1 MMKHWL
7 DEQADVVKRLRN
19 HPSVL
24 IHTIGNEMQLRDDD
38 NLEKWKQISEV
49 AKLTRKLDPFRPI
62 VISSTYV
69 RAKKQYDELLA
80 PNRIDDGDIDDPHSY
95 KSWYG
100 NSPMVTDSKFEVDF
114 KRRGEFAKTRPY
126 MGQEFSTGYPDLDN
140 GLPTLRYTRDLM
152 TPQAWVGVYAYPGND
167 PKWFLEYNRAIT
179 KRWIEQLR
187 FQREGKTAGFSM
199 FSAECWFSHGYD
211 AERATPYPVLE
222 AVKQAFAPV
231 AAALETNRRRFFSG
245 ETVET
250 GIFVTNDD
258 EQARDHKD
266 LAVQAQFVDPATNK
280 VAASQDV
287 GKVDVAY
294 YGNAKLTAKLTVPTI
309 HAERQKLHLV
319 LRVLDGETEL
329 SRSVDPIEIFPRAE
343 KPAELPSPLKLDEA
357 IKKAEA
363 GETAIVFAPDV
374 QEMLKRFPDDIYD
387 DAKVGEE
394 DFERRVAEAKEKK
407 IAAPRK
413 PKDGFAFDMK
423 KDIGEFVDWTPARGT
438 KLAEGLEPMD
448 LRWWGRKNDWK
459 AFVSTGSFRLK
470 PTGKAR
476 ELFRY
481 IPAHGYIPAEKVP
494 WQMRT
499 VLFEIPVGKGRLWVC
514 NLELA
519 DSVGVDPVAD
529 MVLRNLVAAAA
540 DPSSTAKLK
549 GMPSHEEMLKGKLP
563 Q

>member
-1 MMKHWL
+1 
-7 DEQADVVKRLRN
+7 
-19 HPSVL
+19 VL

-38 NLEKWKQISEV
+38 NLDKWKQISDV
-49 AKLTRKLDPFRPI
+49 ASLTRGLDPFRPI

-69 RAKKQYDELLA
+69 RTKKQYEELLA
-80 PNRIDDGDIDDPHSY
+80 PNTIDDGDIDDPHSY

-100 NSPMVTDSKFEVDF
+100 NSPFVLDSKFEVDF
-114 KRRGEFAKTRPY
+114 RRRGEYAMTRPY

-140 GLPTLRYTRDLM
+140 GLPTMRYTRDLM

-211 AERATPYPVLE
+211 AERVKAYPVLE
-222 AVKQAFAPV
+222 AVKQAYAPV
-231 AAALETNRRRFFSG
+231 AAALETNRRRFYSG

-258 EQARDHKD
+258 EQGRDHKG
-266 LAVQAQFVDPATNK
+266 LAVQAQFVDPASGK
-280 VAASQDV
+280 VVASLDV

-294 YGNAKLTAKLTVPTI
+294 YGNAKLTAKLTALTI
-309 HAERQKLHLV
+309 HAERQRLQLV

-329 SRSVDPIEIFPRAE
+329 SRSADPVEIFPRAE
-343 KPAELPSPLKLDEA
+343 TSAALPAPLKLDEA
-357 IKKAEA
+357 IKKAES
-363 GETAIVFAPDV
+363 GETAIVFSPDMK
-374 QEMLKRFPDDIYD
+374 EMLKRFPDDIYD

-394 DFERRVAEAKEKK
+394 DFERRVAEAKQKK
-407 IAAPRK
+407 IAVPKK

-438 KLAEGLEPMD
+438 KLVEGLEPMD
-448 LRWWGRKNDWK
+448 LRWWGRKGDWR

-529 MVLRNLVAAAA
+529 LVLRNLLAAAA
-540 DPSSTAKLK
+540 DSNSTANLK
-549 GMPSHEEMLKGKLP
+549 GMPSHEDMLKGKLP
-563 Q
+563 N